1 MRILICDDENTYA
14 DELKSFIENYFLLR
28 HLPVEITIK
37 CNPIDIVNG
46 NSAYEIA
53 FLDIQMDNVD
63 GLSLAKILK
72 ERNSK
77 VAIFFITSF
86 GRYQDD
92 AMDLNAFCFFE
103 KPFDPDR
110 LCSGLD
116 KVMEYIDR
124 TYVDFFVYTNG
135 IHKKIPADDILYVE
149 RDNRRSILH
158 TLNETYSARES
169 FDFWEKAL
177 QSTYFYTVHKSFI
190 VNLHYVTKYD
200 YSELYLQ
207 DSIRIPIAPRRQ
219 KDFRKFWFEYL
230 RRR

>member
-1 MRILICDDENTYA
+1 MRILICDDENIYA

-28 HLPVEITIK
+28 HLPAEITIK
-37 CNPIDIVNG
+37 CDPLDVVNDE
-46 NSAYEIA
+46 SIYEIA

-92 AMDLNAFCFFE
+92 AMDLNAFRFFE
-103 KPFDPDR
+103 KPFDPER
-110 LCSGLD
+110 LRSGLD

-124 TYVDFFVYTNG
+124 TYVDFFINANG
-135 IHKKIPADDILYVE
+135 AQKKIPADDILYVE
-149 RDNRRSILH
+149 RDNRKVTLH
-158 TLNETYSARES
+158 TLDEKYITRES
-169 FDFWEKAL
+169 FNFWEDAL

>member
-1 MRILICDDENTYA
+1 MRILICDDENIYA

-28 HLPVEITIK
+28 HLPAEITIK
-37 CNPIDIVNG
+37 CDPLDVVNDE
-46 NSAYEIA
+46 SIYEIA

-92 AMDLNAFCFFE
+92 AMDLNAFRFFE
-103 KPFDPDR
+103 KPFDPER
-110 LCSGLD
+110 LRSGLD

-124 TYVDFFVYTNG
+124 TYVDFFINANG
-135 IHKKIPADDILYVE
+135 AQKKIPADDILYVE
-149 RDNRRSILH
+149 RDNRKVTLH
-158 TLNETYSARES
+158 TLDEKYITRES
-169 FDFWEKAL
+169 FDFWEDAL

>member
-92 AMDLNAFCFFE
+92 AMDLNAFRFFE

-124 TYVDFFVYTNG
+124 TYVDFFVYTMEFIRKFPPTTSCMLKG
-135 IHKKIPADDILYVE
+135 ITAGAYCIRSMRHILLV
-149 RDNRRSILH
+149 NHLTSGKRRS
-158 TLNETYSARES
+158 
-169 FDFWEKAL
+169 KAHIFI
-177 QSTYFYTVHKSFI
+177 QST
-190 VNLHYVTKYD
+190 NRL
-200 YSELYLQ
+200 
-207 DSIRIPIAPRRQ
+207 
-219 KDFRKFWFEYL
+219 
-230 RRR
+230 

>member
-1 MRILICDDENTYA
+1 MRILICDDENIYA
-14 DELKSFIENYFLLR
+14 DELNSFIENYFSLR
-28 HLPVEITIK
+28 HLPAEITIK
-37 CNPIDIVNG
+37 CDPLDVVNDE
-46 NSAYEIA
+46 SIYEIA

-92 AMDLNAFCFFE
+92 AMDLNAFRFFE
-103 KPFDPDR
+103 KPFDPER
-110 LCSGLD
+110 LRSGLD

-124 TYVDFFVYTNG
+124 TYVDFFINANG
-135 IHKKIPADDILYVE
+135 AQKKIPADDILYVE
-149 RDNRRSILH
+149 RDNRKVILH
-158 TLNETYSARES
+158 TLDEKYITRES
-169 FDFWEKAL
+169 FNFWEDAL

>member
-92 AMDLNAFCFFE
+92 AMDLNAFRFFE

-190 VNLHYVTKYD
+190 VNGRL
-200 YSELYLQ
+200 
-207 DSIRIPIAPRRQ
+207 
-219 KDFRKFWFEYL
+219 
-230 RRR
+230 

>member
-92 AMDLNAFCFFE
+92 AMDLNAFRFFE
-103 KPFDPDR
+103 NR
-110 LCSGLD
+110 LTRIGFVPVLTKLWSILIEHMLTSSSIQMEFIRKFPPTTSCMLKGITAGAYCIRSMRHILLVNHLTSG
-116 KVMEYIDR
+116 K
-124 TYVDFFVYTNG
+124 
-135 IHKKIPADDILYVE
+135 
-149 RDNRRSILH
+149 RRS
-158 TLNETYSARES
+158 
-169 FDFWEKAL
+169 KAHIFI
-177 QSTYFYTVHKSFI
+177 QST
-190 VNLHYVTKYD
+190 NRL
-200 YSELYLQ
+200 
-207 DSIRIPIAPRRQ
+207 
-219 KDFRKFWFEYL
+219 
-230 RRR
+230 

>member
-28 HLPVEITIK
+28 NLPVEITIK

-92 AMDLNAFCFFE
+92 AMDLNAFRFFE

-207 DSIRIPIAPRRQ
+207 DSIRRSR
-219 KDFRKFWFEYL
+219 
-230 RRR
+230 

>member
-1 MRILICDDENTYA
+1 MRILICDDENIYA
-14 DELKSFIENYFLLR
+14 DELKSFIENYFSLR
-28 HLPVEITIK
+28 HLPAEITIK
-37 CNPIDIVNG
+37 CDPLDVVNDE
-46 NSAYEIA
+46 SIYEIA

-92 AMDLNAFCFFE
+92 AMDLNAFRFFE
-103 KPFDPDR
+103 KPFDPER
-110 LCSGLD
+110 LRSGLD

-124 TYVDFFVYTNG
+124 TYVDFFINANG
-135 IHKKIPADDILYVE
+135 AQKKIPADDILYVE
-149 RDNRRSILH
+149 RDNRKVILH
-158 TLNETYSARES
+158 TLDEKYITRES
-169 FDFWEKAL
+169 FDFWEDAL

>member
-1 MRILICDDENTYA
+1 MRL
-14 DELKSFIENYFLLR
+14 LFLTFKWTMLMACPLQNFKGTQQQGR
-28 HLPVEITIK
+28 HI
-37 CNPIDIVNG
+37 
-46 NSAYEIA
+46 
-53 FLDIQMDNVD
+53 
-63 GLSLAKILK
+63 
-72 ERNSK
+72 
-77 VAIFFITSF
+77 FITSF

-92 AMDLNAFCFFE
+92 AMDLNAFRFFE

-177 QSTYFYTVHKSFI
+177 QSTYFIQST
-190 VNLHYVTKYD
+190 NRL
-200 YSELYLQ
+200 
-207 DSIRIPIAPRRQ
+207 
-219 KDFRKFWFEYL
+219 
-230 RRR
+230 

>member
-1 MRILICDDENTYA
+1 MRILICDDENIYA

-28 HLPVEITIK
+28 HLPAEITIK
-37 CNPIDIVNG
+37 CDPLDVVNDE
-46 NSAYEIA
+46 SIYEIA

-92 AMDLNAFCFFE
+92 AMDLNAFRFFE
-103 KPFDPDR
+103 KPFDPER
-110 LCSGLD
+110 LRSGLD

-124 TYVDFFVYTNG
+124 TYVDFFINANG
-135 IHKKIPADDILYVE
+135 AQKKIPADDILYVE
-149 RDNRRSILH
+149 RDNRKVILH
-158 TLNETYSARES
+158 TLDEKYITRES
-169 FDFWEKAL
+169 FNFWEDAL

>member
-92 AMDLNAFCFFE
+92 AMDLNAFRFFE

-177 QSTYFYTVHKSFI
+177 QSTYFIQST
-190 VNLHYVTKYD
+190 NRL
-200 YSELYLQ
+200 
-207 DSIRIPIAPRRQ
+207 
-219 KDFRKFWFEYL
+219 
-230 RRR
+230 

>member
-92 AMDLNAFCFFE
+92 AMDLNAFRFFE

-177 QSTYFYTVHKSFI
+177 FLYSPQIVYSKPALCNEIRLFRAVSTRQHK
-190 VNLHYVTKYD
+190 D
-200 YSELYLQ
+200 P
-207 DSIRIPIAPRRQ
+207 DSPEAAEGFSQILVRVPEEKMR
-219 KDFRKFWFEYL
+219 
-230 RRR
+230 

>member
-1 MRILICDDENTYA
+1 MRILICDDENIYA

-28 HLPVEITIK
+28 HLPAEITIK
-37 CNPIDIVNG
+37 CDPLDVVNDE
-46 NSAYEIA
+46 SIYEIA
-53 FLDIQMDNVD
+53 FLDIQMNNVD

-92 AMDLNAFCFFE
+92 AMDLNAFRFFE
-103 KPFDPDR
+103 KPFDPER
-110 LCSGLD
+110 LRSGLD

-124 TYVDFFVYTNG
+124 TYVDFFINANG
-135 IHKKIPADDILYVE
+135 AQKKIPADDILYVE
-149 RDNRRSILH
+149 RDNRKVTLH
-158 TLNETYSARES
+158 TLDEKYITRES
-169 FDFWEKAL
+169 FNFWEDAL